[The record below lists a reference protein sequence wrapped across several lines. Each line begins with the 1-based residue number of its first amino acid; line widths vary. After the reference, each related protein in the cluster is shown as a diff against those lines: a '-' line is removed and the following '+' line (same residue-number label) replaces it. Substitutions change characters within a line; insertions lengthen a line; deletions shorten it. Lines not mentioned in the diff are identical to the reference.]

1 MSLIGSLT
9 SGVSALQGFTK
20 GLEVIGNNIAN
31 VNTVGF
37 KSSTATFEESFS
49 NTLRASAASSAT
61 SSNLSA
67 IQVGTGVKISSINAN
82 MNQGALSTTGVSTD
96 LGVSGSGFFVVAN
109 PSDGSQ
115 FATRAGDFRVDD
127 KGYLVTSTGY
137 QVQGLTGGS
146 YTAAPSTTGSIRLQ
160 TAAEIAANWPTHN
173 AANIASTASDATVAA
188 AVNTSLSGLVSTA
201 TTDVAAATGATAQNA
216 AALADANTA
225 LTAAT
230 TAAATATAAAAAAP
244 TNTTL
249 ATAAAA
255 ATAVKNALTAAIAAG
270 NSAVLGAPTNGN
282 AFLTSL
288 TASATTA
295 ATVKTAAD
303 TAALAATT
311 PGARQSFSVDGQG
324 NVTEF
329 YSDGSSSVTNK
340 VLLQNFNDP
349 SALQRVGD
357 NLYSGFAA
365 AGAVSGSTSLLA
377 SGANDPGTNGLGTIQ
392 AGTLELSN
400 VDLTAEFANM
410 ITVQRSFQA
419 ASRIITVSDQILEE
433 VVSLKR

>member
-1 MSLIGSLT
+1 M
-9 SGVSALQGFTK
+9 
-20 GLEVIGNNIAN
+20 
-31 VNTVGF
+31 
-37 KSSTATFEESFS
+37 
-49 NTLRASAASSAT
+49 
-61 SSNLSA
+61 
-67 IQVGTGVKISSINAN
+67 
-82 MNQGALSTTGVSTD
+82 
-96 LGVSGSGFFVVAN
+96 
-109 PSDGSQ
+109 
-115 FATRAGDFRVDD
+115 
-127 KGYLVTSTGY
+127 
-137 QVQGLTGGS
+137 
-146 YTAAPSTTGSIRLQ
+146 
-160 TAAEIAANWPTHN
+160 
-173 AANIASTASDATVAA
+173 
-188 AVNTSLSGLVSTA
+188 
-201 TTDVAAATGATAQNA
+201 
-216 AALADANTA
+216 
-225 LTAAT
+225 
-230 TAAATATAAAAAAP
+230 
-244 TNTTL
+244 
-249 ATAAAA
+249 
-255 ATAVKNALTAAIAAG
+255 
-270 NSAVLGAPTNGN
+270 
-282 AFLTSL
+282 

-419 ASRIITVSDQILEE
+419 ASRIITVSDQILED
-433 VVSLKR
+433 VVSLNR